1 MNNEASKGMID
12 QMADLMQPVPG
23 GHPAGE
29 DMSYSLVF
37 DQIRE
42 ARRHDDP
49 SLSMGDWEVSLKVA
63 DWPRVT
69 RLCEETLRHQTKDLQ
84 VLVWYAEALVHTRG
98 FTGAAAGLH
107 AIAAWLRDYWLDGFP
122 VFDAHDLDE
131 RIGKLE
137 WLNQHLALALKQ
149 VPMVA
154 PATGGYHWLAWY
166 QSREVDNLALRNA
179 EAWQAA
185 LNEGKLSGEQFDKAA
200 QESGRSWFEGL
211 ASALSAL
218 EAAYIHCDE
227 QLLLRFG
234 PQAPSMV
241 ELRDVIHACR
251 DLANRY
257 LQRWQPAQPAIPAPE
272 PAAPA
277 AAGMQTAVA
286 LPASQPVGETGG
298 TSFDGQ
304 IRQRQ
309 DAVRMLREVA
319 RYFRQNEPHS
329 PVALLAERAARWAD
343 MSLEEWLQHVVKDDG
358 TLQQLRELLD
368 VRTG

>member
-1 MNNEASKGMID
+1 MDNEASKGMID

-23 GHPAGE
+23 EHPAGE

-42 ARRHDDP
+42 ARRQDDP

-63 DWPRVT
+63 DWPRVA

-98 FTGAAAGLH
+98 FTGAAASLH

-149 VPMVA
+149 VAMVA
-154 PATGGYHWLAWY
+154 PAAGGYHWLDWH

-179 EAWQAA
+179 DAWQAA

-200 QESGRSWFEGL
+200 QESGRSWFESL
-211 ASALSAL
+211 ASSLSSL
-218 EAAYIHCDE
+218 EAAYVHCDE

-257 LQRWQPAQPAIPAPE
+257 RQRWQAVEAAIPAPAS
-272 PAAPA
+272 PATAGTQTGAQAMAAQPA
-277 AAGMQTAVA
+277 GEAAGV
-286 LPASQPVGETGG
+286 
-298 TSFDGQ
+298 SFDGQ

-319 RYFRQNEPHS
+319 RYFRHNEPHS